1 MSEALYKNPD
11 IYDIAYTEKV
21 DEIVM
26 EHYKNVFAG
35 KDIETIHDCSFGTG
49 SLSIVLARMG
59 YKLSGSDI
67 SESMLKKAGEKI
79 KEEGLTI
86 KLVQSDFRE
95 LTANINDTYDC
106 VMSTGNSL
114 AHVNNADVIKTIYE
128 MSKLVN
134 ENGYIYIDSR
144 NWDKIRDTKQRFYYY
159 PPFFRDGE
167 RINLVQV
174 WDHNI
179 DGTITFNFLY
189 SFEKDN
195 KILRHEEFAETY
207 HPLSIELIVESLNKL
222 GFGNFEIHNFGNAKI
237 HKLEDMQWYSIIAR
251 KLS

>member
-1 MSEALYKNPD
+1 MSEALYENPD

-21 DEIVM
+21 DEMIA
-26 EHYKNVFAG
+26 EHYKNVFTG

-49 SLSIVLARMG
+49 NLSIVLARMG

-67 SESMLKKAGEKI
+67 SGDMLEKAGKKI
-79 KEEGLTI
+79 KEEGLAI
-86 KLVQSDFRE
+86 DLVQSDFRE
-95 LTANINDTYDC
+95 LTANVKNAYDC

-114 AHVNNADVIKTIYE
+114 AHVNNADVVKAIYE

-144 NWDKIRDTKQRFYYY
+144 NWDKIRDTK
-159 PPFFRDGE
+159 
-167 RINLVQV
+167 
-174 WDHNI
+174 H
-179 DGTITFNFLY
+179 GTITFNFLY

-207 HPLSIELIVESLNKL
+207 HPLSIELIVDSLHKL

-237 HKLEDMQWYSIIAR
+237 HKFEDMQWYSIIAR

>member
-67 SESMLKKAGEKI
+67 SESMLEKARKKIE
-79 KEEGLTI
+79 EEGLTI
-86 KLVQSDFRE
+86 ELVQSDFRE
-95 LTANINDTYDC
+95 LTANINNTYDC

-114 AHVNNADVIKTIYE
+114 AHVNNADVGKAIYE
-128 MSKLVN
+128 MSKLVK
-134 ENGYIYIDSR
+134 EGGYIYIDTR
-144 NWDKIRDTKQRFYYY
+144 NWDRILDTKQRFYYY

-195 KILRHEEFAETY
+195 KILRHEEYSETY
-207 HPLSIELIVESLNKL
+207 YPLSVEFIVALLNEL
-222 GFGNFEIHNFGNAKI
+222 GFGELELYNLGNSKI
-237 HKLEDMQWYSIIAR
+237 KKYEDMQWYSIVAR
-251 KLS
+251 KLP